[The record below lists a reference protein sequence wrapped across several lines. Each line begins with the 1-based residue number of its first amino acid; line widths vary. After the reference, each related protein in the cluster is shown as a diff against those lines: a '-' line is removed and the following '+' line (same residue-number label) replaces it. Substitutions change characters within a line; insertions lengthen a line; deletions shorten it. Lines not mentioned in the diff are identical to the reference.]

1 MVLAAKY
8 ARESKTPYFG
18 ICLGLQIAIIEMTR
32 SLLKLKDANSTEFKK
47 RVKNNVISLVTEWKN
62 EDGTI
67 EKRSH
72 KSDKGGTMRLG
83 AQVAFLKKWNI
94 SKRAFTRKALFLK
107 DIDIGMK

>member
-1 MVLAAKY
+1 MQENQKPLFWDM
-8 ARESKTPYFG
+8 FG
-18 ICLGLQIAIIEMTR
+18 ITNAIIEMTR

-72 KSDKGGTMRLG
+72 KSDKEEL
-83 AQVAFLKKWNI
+83 
-94 SKRAFTRKALFLK
+94 
-107 DIDIGMK
+107 